1 MTSGLT
7 YLKREHNMYRRTR
20 LNERMDRMKMLIIG
34 SSTRTIRAQELLA
47 GHGISAQIKRLES
60 SAEGCVRG
68 LRVEDG
74 QADRALRLLRE
85 NGIPPKGI
93 SGVGR

>member
-1 MTSGLT
+1 M
-7 YLKREHNMYRRTR
+7 ERT
-20 LNERMDRMKMLIIG
+20 LPKERMDMMKTLIIG

-47 GHGISAQIKRLES
+47 KHGIASQIKRLEG

-74 QADRALRLLRE
+74 QVGRALRLLTD
-85 NGIPPKGI
+85 NGLAPRGT
-93 SGVGR
+93 VGQGQ